1 MLEKTRSRSRIKRS
15 KQKTADERKHLARIG
30 SMPCC
35 ICGAQLVE
43 VHHLRS
49 QVGMGRK
56 ASHFQTLPLCF
67 EHHRGKTGFHGL
79 GSKAF
84 QRKYGSEHDL
94 LEWVMKMIDGSAK
107 HSPHIP

>member
-15 KQKTADERKHLARIG
+15 KQKTADERKHMARIG

-35 ICGAQLVE
+35 ICGAQPVE

-56 ASHFQTLPLCF
+56 ASHFQTLPLCT
-67 EHHRGKTGFHGL
+67 EHHRGQTGFHGL

-84 QRKYGSEHDL
+84 ERKYGSEHDL
-94 LEWVMKMIDGSAK
+94 LEKVRIALSAGAVL
-107 HSPHIP
+107 S